1 MQQTVAHLKRG
12 EKGIILEFPDDFLP
26 IKLLELGCLPGNE
39 IELIQLAP
47 LKDPLYVN
55 VNGSHIAI
63 RREVAEKICIGPLGP
78 HTTHKDSAAEDLAQV
93 GLTTPL
99 SPSAHE

>member
-1 MQQTVAHLKRG
+1 MERTVAHLKRG
-12 EKGIILEFPDDFLP
+12 EKGIILEFPDHFLP

-39 IELIQLAP
+39 IELIQVAP

-63 RREVAEKICIGPLGP
+63 RRTVAAQINIGPIGP
-78 HTTHKDSAAEDLAQV
+78 SPYTLNTTDE
-93 GLTTPL
+93 
-99 SPSAHE
+99 